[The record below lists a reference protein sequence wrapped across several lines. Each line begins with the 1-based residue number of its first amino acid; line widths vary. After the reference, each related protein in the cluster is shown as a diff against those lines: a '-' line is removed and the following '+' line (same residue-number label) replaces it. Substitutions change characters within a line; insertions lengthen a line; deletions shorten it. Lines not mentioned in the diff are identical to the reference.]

1 MVAMYILFA
10 SFQLLISAMTF
21 ASSRRFACRLSL
33 MRLRRRAVDCAT
45 LPAAAPRQASSTCC
59 LMAALRWASDCCAR
73 STPPTT
79 SRLSAWRAVSSS
91 PEKASTRP

>member
-45 LPAAAPRQASSTCC
+45 FPAAPRQASSTCC
-59 LMAALRWASDCCAR
+59 FMVAQRWASDCCAR

-91 PEKASTRP
+91 PEKASTRL